1 VSYKVRDQFDSLLS
15 DFDINSFLLLD
26 ISFRHD
32 LLDISPTLSEA
43 AGAIVDV
50 SFFLHLLFIVLLFL
64 SFLCIRNYLS

>member
-64 SFLCIRNYLS
+64 SF

>member
-64 SFLCIRNYLS
+64 SFLCIRKYLS